1 MKIIDI
7 SRPLHAETAVY
18 KNYESKRFHL
28 TAVAT
33 FPEKGAHES
42 EMKTNLHTGTHVDAP
57 KHMIENGASL
67 KDVDLSHFM
76 GPAEVYDL
84 TAVDEAIYL
93 RDIEHLTFDP
103 KRIPIFKTKNSFE
116 EDFNF
121 KFVYLEEDAA
131 QHLVDLGVKTVAL
144 DAMSIERDKKG
155 HDVHNILLGNGVAI
169 IEDVRLAH
177 VEPGKYFLSAL
188 PLNIPEA
195 EASPVRAVLIP
206 EA

>member
-7 SRPLHAETAVY
+7 SRPLNADTAVY

-33 FPEKGAHES
+33 FPVNGAHES

-57 KHMIENGASL
+57 KHMVENGGSL
-67 KDVDLSHFM
+67 ADLDLSHFM
-76 GPAEVYDL
+76 GPAEVFDL
-84 TAVDEAIYL
+84 TAVEGAIYL
-93 RDIEHLTFDP
+93 KDIKDLAIDP
-103 KRIPIFKTKNSFE
+103 ARIIIFKTKNSF
-116 EDFNF
+116 DDHYNF

-131 QHLVDLGVKTVAL
+131 QYLVDLGLKTVAL

-155 HDVHNILLGNGVAI
+155 HEVHNILLGNGVAI
-169 IEDVRLAH
+169 IEDVRLAN
-177 VEPGKYFLSAL
+177 VEAGKYFLSAL

-195 EASPVRAVLIP
+195 EASPVRAVLIK
-206 EA
+206 E